1 MATEHDILLQFW
13 QEQRDQARQSEN
25 QRAAMTNIVLV
36 VAAAGI
42 GFVVRQ
48 GLGDRSNLPVTAG
61 LMLLGLYGALASAKY
76 RERFA
81 MHMHEAKLMRRRLDA
96 LYPALGL
103 EADRQA
109 ARDGHQRQHRLLY
122 QVRLHQLWTSLHLG
136 IALMGAALAVASIV

>member
-1 MATEHDILLQFW
+1 MAEGCDVLLQFW
-13 QEQRDQARQSEN
+13 REQRDQARQSEI
-25 QRAAMTNIVLV
+25 QRAMMTNIVLV
-36 VAAAGI
+36 IAAAGI

-48 GLGDRSNLPVTAG
+48 GVTDRSNLPVTAG
-61 LMLLGLYGALASAKY
+61 LMFLGLFGALASAKY

-96 LYPALGL
+96 LHPELGL

-109 ARDGHQRQHRLLY
+109 ARTRHQGKHRVLY

-136 IALMGAALAVASIV
+136 IAVIGASLAVVSIV